1 MKQLAFGTGIA
12 IIVGTHVFML
22 NEPMRRPHALLN
34 LTAVALILYS
44 VKRIK
49 RTSRTDTSD
58 RE

>member
-44 VKRIK
+44 VKR
-49 RTSRTDTSD
+49 TSRTDTSD

>member
-1 MKQLAFGTGIA
+1 MKQWAFGTGIA

-44 VKRIK
+44 VKR
-49 RTSRTDTSD
+49 TSRKDTSD